1 MEFKKLKLKK
11 AKLVELSTEVETL
24 PREATD
30 KVAGGRTT
38 SWEFCSN
45 VACDDTERC
54 GTDF

>member
-38 SWEFCSN
+38 SHEFCSN
-45 VACDDTERC
+45 MACETELFC
-54 GTDF
+54 DTDF